1 MEIDEPDVN
10 NIASIVSRVPRT
22 EHVRDLG
29 FAVSGSDVV
38 ALSLSESVANFE
50 SETFSPS
57 PKLRN

>member
-38 ALSLSESVANFE
+38 ALSKSVTKFE
-50 SETFSPS
+50 SETFPPN